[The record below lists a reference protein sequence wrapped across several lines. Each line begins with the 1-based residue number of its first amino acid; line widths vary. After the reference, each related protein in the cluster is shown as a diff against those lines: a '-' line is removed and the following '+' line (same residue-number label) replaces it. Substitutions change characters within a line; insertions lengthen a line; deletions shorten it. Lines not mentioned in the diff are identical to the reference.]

1 MARGLPVLMR
11 RATLSAL
18 DRTRDDGGAGGASR
32 STVLR
37 GRVETIMTNTSA
49 RSDVYVGAAGSNSG
63 ARGGIFRRTV
73 GNGGWT
79 ALTEGLPE
87 ASHVQAIT
95 VHPTNPDIIYLGTR
109 SGPYRSTNRG
119 ERWERLPFPDDGTEV
134 WSIMVHPKNPRVL
147 YAGTSP
153 VGVYRSDDGGDSW
166 RKLPGAVLPP
176 RVKMSFGCRVMRLA
190 VDPSHPD
197 EVYAALE
204 VGGAMRSVDGGGTWS
219 DCSDELV
226 KLAE

>member
-1 MARGLPVLMR
+1 MTTAS
-11 RATLSAL
+11 ATSH
-18 DRTRDDGGAGGASR
+18 
-32 STVLR
+32 
-37 GRVETIMTNTSA
+37 
-49 RSDVYVGAAGSNSG
+49 VYVGAARATS
-63 ARGGIFRRTV
+63 ATRGGIFRKTV
-73 GNGGWT
+73 GEERWT
-79 ALTEGLPE
+79 QLTKGLPE
-87 ASHVQAIT
+87 VTQVQAIV
-95 VHPTNPDIIYLGTR
+95 VHPTNPDVVYLGTR
-109 SGPYRSTNRG
+109 SGPYRSSDRG
-119 ERWERLPFPDDGTEV
+119 LGWERLDFPAGVEV
-134 WSIMVHPKNPRVL
+134 WSILVHPANPRVL

-204 VGGAMRSVDGGGTWS
+204 VGGAMRSVDGGTTWS